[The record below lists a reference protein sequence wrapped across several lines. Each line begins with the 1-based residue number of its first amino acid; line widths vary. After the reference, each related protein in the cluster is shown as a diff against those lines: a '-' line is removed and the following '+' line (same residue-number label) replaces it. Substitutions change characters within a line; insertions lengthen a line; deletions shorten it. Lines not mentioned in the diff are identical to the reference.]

1 MPNYYAHLT
10 FGQRVLA
17 DLPAGLSELI
27 EQEREAFDLGC
38 LGPDPLFFYQP
49 IRPNADGV
57 RELAGILTGREGT
70 TVTLDT
76 DNGPVAFEVNA
87 ASSVQLCDDED
98 LFD

>member
-1 MPNYYAHLT
+1 MVWQAVGAVSIP
-10 FGQRVLA
+10 VV
-17 DLPAGLSELI
+17 GL
-27 EQEREAFDLGC
+27 G
-38 LGPDPLFFYQP
+38 
-49 IRPNADGV
+49 
-57 RELAGILTGREGT
+57 GILTGREGT

>member
-1 MPNYYAHLT
+1 MTEY
-10 FGQRVLA
+10 
-17 DLPAGLSELI
+17 D
-27 EQEREAFDLGC
+27 
-38 LGPDPLFFYQP
+38 
-49 IRPNADGV
+49 V
-57 RELAGILTGREGT
+57 RIGLTGREGT

>member
-49 IRPNADGV
+49 I
-57 RELAGILTGREGT
+57 LSLIHI
-70 TVTLDT
+70 
-76 DNGPVAFEVNA
+76 
-87 ASSVQLCDDED
+87 
-98 LFD
+98 